1 MTNKVRYVHAKYNTT
16 LCWDLDDIAKKNKF
30 NVEDIVKV
38 DVGKWTNLEIS
49 LKDGRTFYEDMVW
62 EMNGDETD
70 WKWATGQSFYDK
82 DYGDLDEDYFEYLTE
97 ENDE

>member
-30 NVEDIVKV
+30 NVEDIVRV

-70 WKWATGQSFYDK
+70 WKWATGQSFYD
-82 DYGDLDEDYFEYLTE
+82 
-97 ENDE
+97 